1 MKKSL
6 LLMIPF
12 FVMFFSSCRAKV
24 EVQTTKGVTL
34 SNNQIGISANASSTQ
49 VQSFVR
55 ELEAKQALD
64 PSQVFEVVS
73 LNNSAIKK
81 NALSDDHLYPNK
93 NFYIF
98 LALGD
103 SSKDRTIQKADW
115 DAIYYIMNYVAGL
128 NFRVMIN
135 AKATSEHLRYAA
147 ADKETSVILWSSHGN
162 KQGFYDSNGEKVPYD
177 VFDNK
182 SPNFYQFILS
192 SCEGRIALDN
202 HYNISGLRTY
212 SWSGLTN
219 SSELKSFIIS
229 DAWSI
234 EEGKN
239 LVAPVAGLTCTMKG
253 NQIFLMNVET
263 RIFTYGYHFENLSE
277 CSDRLAT
284 IKDDQIC
291 RLGEDGMKKVNTYTL
306 EVSEET
312 FSDLNECL
320 Q

>member
-6 LLMIPF
+6 VLMIPF
-12 FVMFFSSCRAKV
+12 LMMLVSCRAKV
-24 EVQTTKGVTL
+24 EVQTTRGVTL
-34 SNNQIGISANASSTQ
+34 SNNQIGISANATSTEI
-49 VQSFVR
+49 QSFVR
-55 ELEAKQALD
+55 ELEAKQAED
-64 PSQVFEVVS
+64 PTQVFEVVS
-73 LNNSAIKK
+73 ISDSQIKK
-81 NALSDDHLYPNK
+81 SALSDDHLYPNK

-103 SSKDRTIQKADW
+103 SSTDRTIQKADW

-128 NFRVMIN
+128 KFRVMIN
-135 AKATSEHLRYAA
+135 AKATSEHLRLAA
-147 ADKETSVILWSSHGN
+147 NDKETSVILWSSHGN
-162 KQGFYDSNGEKVPYD
+162 TEGFYDSNGEKVPYD
-177 VFDNK
+177 VFENK
-182 SPNFYQFILS
+182 NPNFYQFILS

-212 SWSGLTN
+212 SWEGLTN

-239 LVAPVAGLTCTMKG
+239 LVTPIAGLTCTMKG
-253 NQIFLMNVET
+253 NQIFLMNVES
-263 RIFTYGYHFENLSE
+263 RLFTYGYHFEKLAD
-277 CSDRLAT
+277 CQDRLAT
-284 IKDDQIC
+284 IKNDQIC
-291 RLGEDGMKKVNTYTL
+291 RLGDEGMKKVNTYTL

-312 FSDLNECL
+312 YNDLDECL

>member
-1 MKKSL
+1 M
-6 LLMIPF
+6 
-12 FVMFFSSCRAKV
+12 
-24 EVQTTKGVTL
+24 
-34 SNNQIGISANASSTQ
+34 
-49 VQSFVR
+49 
-55 ELEAKQALD
+55 
-64 PSQVFEVVS
+64 
-73 LNNSAIKK
+73 
-81 NALSDDHLYPNK
+81 SDDHLYPNK

-103 SSKDRTIQKADW
+103 SSTDRTIQKADW

-128 NFRVMIN
+128 KFRVLIN
-135 AKATSEHLRYAA
+135 AKATSEHLRHAA
-147 ADKETSVILWSSHGN
+147 ADKDTSVILWSSHGN
-162 KQGFYDSNGEKVPYD
+162 TQGFYDSNGEKVPYD

-182 SPNFYQFILS
+182 NPNFYQFILS

-212 SWSGLTN
+212 SWTGLTN

-239 LVAPVAGLTCTMKG
+239 LVTPISGLTCTLKE
-253 NQIFLMNVET
+253 NQIFLMSVEN
-263 RIFTYGYHFENLSE
+263 RQFVYGYHFEKLSD
-277 CSDRLAT
+277 CSNRLAT
-284 IKDDQIC
+284 IKDNQIC
-291 RLGEDGMKKVNTYTL
+291 SLGEDGVKKVNSYTL